1 MKKVLLMISILA
13 LVGVFGGCN
22 APDHSVANAPTEL
35 NPISPPP
42 DTITVRGVVESVE
55 SRNVYSSLGLITQH
69 VHVEVGDLVRA
80 GQVLAVLD
88 SEDLELNI
96 ARQKATLEQARQSAE
111 NALADSQRMLN
122 EATSNLANNTNPQIL
137 NAQATLSSAEANL
150 TRIRAD
156 YEAAQRDLEASSDL
170 QVIGART
177 ALTNAQIMLG
187 NAERSYEHSRAL
199 YVLGALSSD
208 DMRQAE
214 NTRTIAR
221 NTYNDAQISYENAQ
235 SSQTRTLEQLRI
247 SHSAALTARQSA
259 DEMLRAA
266 RVSATQEIERLRSNV
281 RNAELSGN
289 LEHMEIAIEMLERQ
303 LDDAVITAPIDGI
316 VTAAIA
322 REGAIGAGLMFV
334 VEDTSNL
341 RVITRFR
348 EYDIAKI
355 EEGMEV
361 RITSDATSGAV
372 YAGVINR
379 INPAAIAGSPVV
391 EFEAEV
397 IIKSAA
403 SDLRIGATAWVE
415 VGVYSR

>member
-1 MKKVLLMISILA
+1 MKKVLLMITILA
-13 LVGVFGGCN
+13 LIGVFGGCN
-22 APDHSVANAPTEL
+22 ASDYNVANAPAEL
-35 NPISPPP
+35 NPASPPP
-42 DTITVRGVVESVE
+42 DTITVRGVIESVE
-55 SRNVYSSLGLITQH
+55 SRNVYSTLGLITQH

-96 ARQKATLEQARQSAE
+96 MRQKATLEQARQSAE

-137 NAQATLSSAEANL
+137 NAQAALSSAEANL

-156 YEAAQRDLEASSDL
+156 YEAAGRDFDTGSDL
-170 QVIGART
+170 QVIGAKT
-177 ALTNAQIMLG
+177 ALTNAQVMLG
-187 NAERSYEHSRAL
+187 NAERGYEHSRAL
-199 YVLGALSSD
+199 YVLGALSAD

-214 NTRTIAR
+214 NARTIAK
-221 NTYNDAQISYENAQ
+221 NTYNDARISYENAQ
-235 SSQTRTLEQLRI
+235 NSQTRTLEQLRI
-247 SHSAALTARQSA
+247 SHQAAIAARQSA

-266 RVSATQEIERLRSNV
+266 RTSATQEVERLRSNV
-281 RNAELSGN
+281 RAAELSGN
-289 LEHMEIAIEMLERQ
+289 LEHMEIAIEMLQRQ
-303 LDDAVITAPIDGI
+303 LNDAIIIAPINGT

-322 REGAIGAGLMFV
+322 REGAIGSGLMFV

-372 YAGVINR
+372 YAGIISR
-379 INPAAIAGSPVV
+379 INPAAVAGSPVV
-391 EFEAEV
+391 EFEAEIAIESV
-397 IIKSAA
+397 V

-415 VGVYSR
+415 VGGYSR